1 MSNTTTIKVPD
12 IGEFDD
18 VEIIEILVHPGD
30 TIAPEDPMIT
40 LESDKASMDIPAPQ
54 AGTVKSMQVKVGD
67 RVSEGDP
74 ILELEVSGETSA
86 DDGEAAPGEDD
97 GRVGAAQ
104 AASSEKSRASGSKPA
119 SAAKADSGNT
129 DLQCQV
135 LVLGS
140 GPGGYTAA
148 FRAADLGLDAI
159 MVERYPEIGGVCL
172 NVGCIP
178 SKALLHAAEVIDE
191 AERFAQFGIAFGKPK
206 IDLEG
211 LRKYKSGTVGKL
223 TQGLK
228 GLAKQR
234 KVRVVQGVGQFA
246 SAHELAVEGPDGR
259 QVIGFEHA
267 IIAAGSRAVRL
278 SGFPWDD
285 PRVMDSTGALEL
297 ADIPKRLLVVG
308 GGIIGLEMAC
318 VYDALGSKVTVVELA
333 DTLMLGADRDLVR
346 PLEKRIRKRYENI
359 LLKSKVAEAKAVKAG
374 IEVRFEGEAKD
385 LPEKDVFDR
394 VLVAVG
400 RSPNGQQIGAE
411 AAGVQVTDRGF
422 IEVDSQQRTNVEHIF
437 AIGDIVGQPMLAH
450 KATHEG
456 KVAAEVIAG
465 HNKVHFDARAI
476 PSVAYTHPEVAW
488 MGVTE
493 DDAKRDGIEY
503 TKGVF
508 PWAAS
513 GRALALGADDGMTK
527 LLFDADGRVIGAG
540 IVGPNAGDLIGEAM
554 LALEMGADMEDIGL
568 TVHPHPTLSET
579 VAFAAEVAHGSI
591 TDIMPPRKR

>member
-1 MSNTTTIKVPD
+1 MSNITTIKVPD
-12 IGEFDD
+12 IGDFKD
-18 VEIIEILVHPGD
+18 VEIIEVLVHPGD
-30 TIAPEDPMIT
+30 VISPEDPMIT
-40 LESDKASMDIPAPQ
+40 LESDKASMDIPAPG
-54 AGTVKSMQVKVGD
+54 AGTVKKLHVKVGD
-67 RVSEGDP
+67 RISEGDP
-74 ILELEVSGETSA
+74 ILDLEVSGAAAAEQKPDAPPSA
-86 DDGEAAPGEDD
+86 ARDTGSTEARAEAAP
-97 GRVGAAQ
+97 Q
-104 AASSEKSRASGSKPA
+104 AKRSSGK
-119 SAAKADSGNT
+119 T

-148 FRAADLGLDAI
+148 FRAADLGLDVI
-159 MVERYPEIGGVCL
+159 MVERYAEIGGVCL

-178 SKALLHAAEVIDE
+178 SKALLHAAEVIEE
-191 AERFAQFGIAFGKPK
+191 AERFAEFGIDFGKPK
-206 IDLEG
+206 IDIDG
-211 LRKYKSGTVGKL
+211 LRRYKSGTVGKL
-223 TQGLK
+223 TKGLQ

-234 KVRVVQGVGQFA
+234 KVRVVQGVGSFA
-246 SAHELAVEGPDGR
+246 AAHELAVEGPGGR

-267 IIAAGSRAVRL
+267 IIAAGSKVVRL
-278 SGFPWDD
+278 PGFPWDD
-285 PRVMDSTGALEL
+285 PRVMDSTAALEL
-297 ADIPKRLLVVG
+297 ADIPERLLVVG

-318 VYDALGSKVTVVELA
+318 VYDALGSKVTVIELS
-333 DTLMLGADRDLVR
+333 DTLMPGTDRDLVR

-359 LLKSKVAEAKAVKAG
+359 FLKSKVAEAKAGKKG

-385 LPEKDVFDR
+385 LPESDVFGR

-400 RSPNGQQIGAE
+400 RSPNGKDIAAE
-411 AAGVQVTDRGF
+411 AAGVKVTERGF
-422 IEVDSQQRTNVEHIF
+422 IEVDSQMRTNVEHIF

-465 HNKVHFDARAI
+465 HKVHFDARAI

-493 DDAKRDGIEY
+493 EQAKRDGLEY
-503 TKGVF
+503 SKGVF

-540 IVGPNAGDLIGEAM
+540 IVGPLAGDLISEAM

>member
-1 MSNTTTIKVPD
+1 MSKVTTIQVPD
-12 IGEFDD
+12 IGDFKD
-18 VEIIEILVHPGD
+18 VEIIEVLVHEGD

-40 LESDKASMDIPAPQ
+40 LESEKASMDIPAPQ
-54 AGTVKSMQVKVGD
+54 AGRVKTMHVKVGD
-67 RVSEGDP
+67 RIAEGDP
-74 ILELEVSGETSA
+74 ILDLELSDT
-86 DDGEAAPGEDD
+86 
-97 GRVGAAQ
+97 GAAQ
-104 AASSEKSRASGSKPA
+104 AGVGNDGPA
-119 SAAKADSGNT
+119 DSAAAPEASRKAGQGAEQAAPAAKSFSGDT

-148 FRAADLGLDAI
+148 FRAADLGLDVI
-159 MVERYPEIGGVCL
+159 MVERYPELGGVCL

-178 SKALLHAAEVIDE
+178 SKALLHAAEVIE
-191 AERFAQFGIAFGKPK
+191 QAEHFAQFGIEFGKPK
-206 IDLEG
+206 IDLDG

-234 KVRVVQGVGQFA
+234 KVRVVHGVGRFVGSHVLEVA
-246 SAHELAVEGPDGR
+246 GPDGK
-259 QVIGFEHA
+259 QTIGFEHA
-267 IIAAGSRAVRL
+267 IIAAGSKVVRL
-278 SGFPWDD
+278 PDFPWDD

-318 VYDALGSKVTVVELA
+318 VYDALGTKVTVVELA
-333 DTLMLGADRDLVR
+333 DSLMLGADRDLVR

-359 LLKSKVAEAKAVKAG
+359 FLKSKVTEAKASQKG

-385 LPEKDVFDR
+385 LPETDVFDR

-400 RSPNGQQIGAE
+400 RSPNGRDIAAE
-411 AAGVQVTDRGF
+411 AAGVQVSERGF
-422 IEVDSQQRTNVEHIF
+422 IEVDSQMRTNVAHIF

-465 HNKVHFDARAI
+465 QKVHFDARAI

-493 DDAKRDGIEY
+493 EQAKKDGIEY

-527 LLFDADGRVIGAG
+527 LLFDGEGRVIGAG
-540 IVGPNAGDLIGEAM
+540 IVGPMAGDLISEAM

-568 TVHPHPTLSET
+568 TVHPHPTLSES

>member
-1 MSNTTTIKVPD
+1 MSKTTTIQVPD
-12 IGEFDD
+12 IGDFTD
-18 VEIIEILVHPGD
+18 VEIIEVLVHDGD
-30 TIAPEDPMIT
+30 TIAPEDPLIT

-54 AGTVKSMQVKVGD
+54 AGTVKAMHVKVGD
-67 RVSEGDP
+67 RISEGDP
-74 ILELEVSGETSA
+74 ILDLEASGAEQPEAGS
-86 DDGEAAPGEDD
+86 DEAAPSGAEPATEDR
-97 GRVGAAQ
+97 GKAAESSEQ
-104 AASSEKSRASGSKPA
+104 AAPE
-119 SAAKADSGNT
+119 AKAFSGDT

-140 GPGGYTAA
+140 GPGGYTSA
-148 FRAADLGLDAI
+148 FRAADLGLDVV
-159 MVERYPEIGGVCL
+159 MVERYPELGGVCL

-178 SKALLHAAEVIDE
+178 SKALLHAAEVIEE
-191 AERFAQFGIAFGKPK
+191 AERFAQFGIEFGQPK
-206 IDLEG
+206 IDLGG

-234 KVRVVQGVGQFA
+234 KVRVVQGAGRFA
-246 SAHELAVEGPDGR
+246 GSHAIEVEGPDGS
-259 QVIGFEHA
+259 QTIGFEHA
-267 IIAAGSRAVRL
+267 IIAAGSKVVRL
-278 SGFPWDD
+278 PDFPWDD
-285 PRVMDSTGALEL
+285 PRVMDSTSALEL
-297 ADIPKRLLVVG
+297 AEIPKRLLVVG
-308 GGIIGLEMAC
+308 GGIIGLEMAA

-333 DTLMLGADRDLVR
+333 DHLMLGADRDLVR
-346 PLEKRIRKRYENI
+346 PLEKRIRKSYENI
-359 LLKSKVAEAKAVKAG
+359 YLKSKVAEAKATKKG
-374 IEVRFEGEAKD
+374 IEVRFEGEAKE

-400 RSPNGQQIGAE
+400 RSPNGKDIAAD
-411 AAGVQVTDRGF
+411 AAGVKVSDRGF
-422 IEVDSQQRTNVEHIF
+422 IEVDSQMRTNVGHIF

-450 KATHEG
+450 KASHEG

-465 HNKVHFDARAI
+465 RKVHFDARAI

-493 DDAKRDGIEY
+493 EQAKREGIEY

-513 GRALALGADDGMTK
+513 GRAIALGADDGMTK
-527 LLFDADGRVIGAG
+527 LLFDTEGRVIGAG
-540 IVGPNAGDLIGEAM
+540 IVGPLAGDLISEAM

-568 TVHPHPTLSET
+568 TVHPHPTLSES

>member
-1 MSNTTTIKVPD
+1 MSKVTTIQVPD
-12 IGEFDD
+12 IGDFKD
-18 VEIIEILVHPGD
+18 VEIIEVLVHEGD
-30 TIAPEDPMIT
+30 SIAPEDPMIT

-54 AGTVKSMQVKVGD
+54 AGTVKAMHVKVGD
-67 RVSEGDP
+67 RISEGDP
-74 ILELEVSGETSA
+74 ILDLELSEAGQPKAGDSKDASSGSESA
-86 DDGEAAPGEDD
+86 PEAREKPPKSP
-97 GRVGAAQ
+97 AQ
-104 AASSEKSRASGSKPA
+104 AAPE
-119 SAAKADSGNT
+119 AKAFSGDT

-148 FRAADLGLDAI
+148 FRAADLDLDVI
-159 MVERYPEIGGVCL
+159 MVERYPELGGVCL

-178 SKALLHAAEVIDE
+178 SKALLHAAEVIE
-191 AERFAQFGIAFGKPK
+191 QAEHFAQFGIEFGAPK
-206 IDLEG
+206 IELDG
-211 LRKYKSGTVGKL
+211 LRKFKSGTVSKL

-234 KVRVVQGVGQFA
+234 KVKVVQGVGQFA
-246 SAHELAVEGPDGR
+246 GSNALEVDGPDGK
-259 QVIGFEHA
+259 QTIGFEYA
-267 IIAAGSRAVRL
+267 IIAAGSKVVRL
-278 SGFPWDD
+278 PDFPWDD

-333 DTLMLGADRDLVR
+333 DSLMLGADRDLVR

-359 LLKSKVAEAKAVKAG
+359 FLKSKVAEAKATKKG

-385 LPEKDVFDR
+385 LPETDVFDR

-400 RSPNGQQIGAE
+400 RSPNGKDIAAE
-411 AAGVQVTDRGF
+411 AAGVKVSDRGF
-422 IEVDSQQRTNVEHIF
+422 IEVDSQMRTNVGHIF
-437 AIGDIVGQPMLAH
+437 AIGDVVGQPMLAH

-465 HNKVHFDARAI
+465 HKVHFDARAI

-493 DDAKRDGIEY
+493 EQAKRDGIEY

-527 LLFDADGRVIGAG
+527 LLFDTEGRVIGAG
-540 IVGPNAGDLIGEAM
+540 IVGPLAGDLISEAM

>member
-1 MSNTTTIKVPD
+1 MSKVTTIQVPD
-12 IGEFDD
+12 IGDFKD
-18 VEIIEILVHPGD
+18 VEIIEVLVHEGD

-40 LESDKASMDIPAPQ
+40 LESEKASMDIPAPQ
-54 AGTVKSMQVKVGD
+54 AGRVKTMHVKVGD
-67 RVSEGDP
+67 RIAEGDP
-74 ILELEVSGETSA
+74 ILDLELSDT
-86 DDGEAAPGEDD
+86 
-97 GRVGAAQ
+97 GAAQ
-104 AASSEKSRASGSKPA
+104 AGVGNDGPA
-119 SAAKADSGNT
+119 DSAAAPEASRKAGQGAEQAAPAAKSFSGDT

-148 FRAADLGLDAI
+148 FRAADLGLDVI
-159 MVERYPEIGGVCL
+159 MVERYPELGGVCL

-178 SKALLHAAEVIDE
+178 SKALLHAAEVIE
-191 AERFAQFGIAFGKPK
+191 QAEHFAQFGIEFGKPK
-206 IDLEG
+206 IDLDG

-234 KVRVVQGVGQFA
+234 KVRVVHGVGRFVGSHVLEVA
-246 SAHELAVEGPDGR
+246 GPDGK
-259 QVIGFEHA
+259 QTIGFEHA
-267 IIAAGSRAVRL
+267 IIAAGSKVVRL
-278 SGFPWDD
+278 PDFPWDD

-318 VYDALGSKVTVVELA
+318 VYDALGTKVTVVELA
-333 DTLMLGADRDLVR
+333 DSLMLGADRDLVR

-359 LLKSKVAEAKAVKAG
+359 FLKSKVTEAKASQKG

-385 LPEKDVFDR
+385 LPETDVFDR

-400 RSPNGQQIGAE
+400 RSPNGRDIAAE
-411 AAGVQVTDRGF
+411 AAGVQVSERGF
-422 IEVDSQQRTNVEHIF
+422 IDVDSQMRTNVAHIF

-465 HNKVHFDARAI
+465 QKVHFDARAI

-493 DDAKRDGIEY
+493 EQAKKDGIEY

-527 LLFDADGRVIGAG
+527 LLFDGEGRVIGAG
-540 IVGPNAGDLIGEAM
+540 IVGPMAGDLISEAM

-568 TVHPHPTLSET
+568 TVHPHPTLSES